1 MQRSAALIVSIGL
14 LLLPGVAP
22 ARAED
27 KKIDPDQIGNR
38 DVGKGLNL
46 YSLEK
51 EISLGKGMAAQL
63 ERDAPIV
70 RDPEIAE
77 YVNRIGQNLS
87 RNSDVKVPV
96 VVKVLNSAQVNA
108 FALPGGFV
116 YVNTGVLLKA
126 NEEAELAGVIAH
138 ELGHVAG
145 RHGTRQASR
154 GQVVNWA
161 SLPLIFMGGWAGYAA
176 RQAAGLVVPMTF
188 LKYSRDFEREAD
200 LLGLQYL
207 AKAGYDPT
215 AMVAFFERIETM
227 EKTKPGTAAE
237 FFRSHPVISER
248 IKKTQ
253 KNIDDLLAAQ
263 PQYIVTT
270 SQFRDVKEKLEL
282 AERTSKLKAN
292 SDSGPTLRRRPA
304 DAIPAEGGAEAGG
317 KTDDDERP
325 TLRRRPGSE
334 P

>member
-1 MQRSAALIVSIGL
+1 MVSIGL
-14 LLLPGVAP
+14 LLLPGFAP
-22 ARAED
+22 AQAED
-27 KKIDPDQIGNR
+27 KKIDLDQIGDRN
-38 DVGKGLNL
+38 VGKGLNL

-51 EISLGKGMAAQL
+51 EISLGKGMAAQI

-70 RDPEIAE
+70 RDPAIAE
-77 YVNRIGQNLS
+77 YVNRIGQNLA
-87 RNSDVKVPV
+87 RNSDVRVPV
-96 VVKVLNSAQVNA
+96 IVKVLDNPQVNA

-126 NEEAELAGVIAH
+126 NDEAELAGVIAH
-138 ELGHVAG
+138 ELGHVAA
-145 RHGTRQASR
+145 RHSTRQVSR

-200 LLGLQYL
+200 VLGLQYM
-207 AKAGYDPT
+207 AKTGYDPT
-215 AMVAFFERIETM
+215 AMVGFFERLETM
-227 EKTKPGTAAE
+227 EKSKPGTMAKL
-237 FFRSHPVISER
+237 FRSHPVTGER
-248 IKKTQ
+248 IERTQ
-253 KNIDDLLAAQ
+253 KNIEQLLAAQ

-270 SQFRDVKEKLEL
+270 SNFRDVKEKLER
-282 AERTSKLKAN
+282 AGKSRTLKAN

>member
-1 MQRSAALIVSIGL
+1 M
-14 LLLPGVAP
+14 
-22 ARAED
+22 
-27 KKIDPDQIGNR
+27 
-38 DVGKGLNL
+38 
-46 YSLEK
+46 
-51 EISLGKGMAAQL
+51 
-63 ERDAPIV
+63 
-70 RDPEIAE
+70 
-77 YVNRIGQNLS
+77 
-87 RNSDVKVPV
+87 
-96 VVKVLNSAQVNA
+96 NA

-126 NEEAELAGVIAH
+126 NDEAELAGVIAH
-138 ELGHVAG
+138 ELGHVAA
-145 RHGTRQASR
+145 RHSTRQVSR

-200 LLGLQYL
+200 VLGLQYM
-207 AKAGYDPT
+207 AKTGYDPT
-215 AMVAFFERIETM
+215 AMVGFFERLETM
-227 EKTKPGTAAE
+227 EKSKPGTMAKL
-237 FFRSHPVISER
+237 FRSHPVTGER
-248 IKKTQ
+248 IERTQ
-253 KNIDDLLAAQ
+253 KNIEQLLAAQ

-270 SQFRDVKEKLEL
+270 SNFRDVKEKLEQ
-282 AERTSKLKAN
+282 AEKRRTLNAK

>member
-1 MQRSAALIVSIGL
+1 MLVSIGL
-14 LLLPGVAP
+14 LLLPGFAP
-22 ARAED
+22 AHAED
-27 KKIDPDQIGNR
+27 KKIDLEQIGDRN
-38 DVGKGLNL
+38 VGKGLNL

-70 RDPEIAE
+70 RDPAIAE
-77 YVNRIGQNLS
+77 YVNRIGQNLA
-87 RNSDVKVPV
+87 RNSDVRVPV
-96 VVKVLNSAQVNA
+96 IVKVLDNPQVNA

-126 NEEAELAGVIAH
+126 NDEAELAGVIAH
-138 ELGHVAG
+138 ELGHVAA
-145 RHGTRQASR
+145 RHSTRQVSR

-200 LLGLQYL
+200 VLGLQYM
-207 AKAGYDPT
+207 AKTGYDPT
-215 AMVAFFERIETM
+215 AMVGFFERLETM
-227 EKTKPGTAAE
+227 EKSKPGTMAKL
-237 FFRSHPVISER
+237 FRSHPVTGER
-248 IKKTQ
+248 IERTQ
-253 KNIDDLLAAQ
+253 KNIEQLLAAQ

-270 SQFRDVKEKLEL
+270 SNFRDVKEKLEQ
-282 AERTSKLKAN
+282 AEKSRTLNAK

-334 P
+334 S